1 MEKNLFFK
9 KEIPRSKKEPKM
21 SRVKKLKF
29 NIYKLKNKNK
39 KFEYFKEI

>member
-29 NIYKLKNKNK
+29 NIYTIKNK
-39 KFEYFKEI
+39 KFEYFNEI